1 MVRVQYLNI
10 MHLIQSNFRFMV
22 IIKKILIF
30 PELVQILFK
39 IYEVLS
45 PSNMI
50 REAIPNFSDPH
61 AEVTSPSIFL
71 GVFDRQFCTI
81 SP

>member
-10 MHLIQSNFRFMV
+10 MHLSQFNFRFVV
-22 IIKKILIF
+22 IIKKILVF
-30 PELVQILFK
+30 PEIVQILFK

-61 AEVTSPSIFL
+61 AEVTCPYVFL
-71 GVFDRQFCTI
+71 SMFNK
-81 SP
+81 